1 MRERSQ
7 CSPSER
13 SATPSRRI
21 ISRRTWT
28 STVPRTSGRSTSCEL
43 RDPGCVTLLAEDGV
57 AAVGFAQLRLAQPVQ
72 CLECVA
78 PAELQRIYLVATWQ
92 GRGLARQLMARVFAA
107 AAAANAHCLWLGVW
121 EHNPRALAFYA
132 KLGFG
137 IIGDHSFMLGTLMQR
152 DLVMVAPVAAQPR

>member
-1 MRERSQ
+1 MLAERTFRDTFAPDNTEADMDLH
-7 CSPSER
+7 C
-13 SATPSRRI
+13 ATHFGQEHQLR
-21 ISRRTWT
+21 
-28 STVPRTSGRSTSCEL
+28 EL

-57 AAVGFAQLRLAQPVQ
+57 EAVGFAQLRLSQPVQ

-92 GRGLARQLMARVFAA
+92 GRSLARQLMARVFAA

-137 IIGDHSFMLGTLMQR
+137 TIGDHSFMLGTLMQR
-152 DLVMVAPVAAQPR
+152 DLVMVAPVAAPPR